1 MSTGPAKPTPA
12 SFLGTG
18 WAFPPE
24 FARESGTVRMV
35 SDEEDVRQ
43 SLQIL
48 ISTSVGERLLQPKYG
63 CDLRRHLFDPM
74 DESMTAY
81 VADLVRVAIVRH
93 EPRVTVNLVDV
104 RNDAVNGLLLV
115 EIDYTVRATN
125 ARANIVFPF
134 YKGEGTDRAR

>member
-1 MSTGPAKPTPA
+1 MSTERNESASA

-48 ISTSVGERLLQPKYG
+48 ISTSVGERLLQPTYG
-63 CDLRRHLFDPM
+63 CDLRQHLFDPM
-74 DESMTAY
+74 DESMVAY
-81 VADLVRVAIVRH
+81 VADLVRMAIVRH
-93 EPRVTVNLVDV
+93 EPRVTVNRVDV
-104 RNDAVNGLLLV
+104 RNDAVNGLMLV
-115 EIDYTVRATN
+115 EVDYTVRSTN
-125 ARANIVFPF
+125 SRSNLVYPL
-134 YKGEGTDRAR
+134 YKSEGADRAR